1 VRRHRADAN
10 QKQIVDELRACGV
23 SVFST
28 SQVDNF
34 VDLIAGFRG
43 LNYLLEVKSD
53 KGKLSEKQIKFRDEW
68 AGRIIVV
75 RKVDD
80 FFDNL
85 K

>member
-1 VRRHRADAN
+1 MRRHRTDSN
-10 QKQIVDELRACGV
+10 QKQIVDDLRACGV

-43 LNYLLEVKSD
+43 LNYLLEVKSE
-53 KGKLSEKQIKFRDEW
+53 KGKLSDKQIKLRDEW
-68 AGRIIVV
+68 AGRIIIV
-75 RKVDD
+75 RSIND